1 MTQAKLI
8 KKLKQLPVD
17 DMLEKLSEIKRP
29 PSSFMMGSQA
39 YTRTDYYPEIQFHL
53 ERVALLEKHG
63 WTHEEF
69 HTELEKRSI
78 IAIVNEF
85 NEQLVFP
92 KEILDRALRFFP
104 NAKFTQ
110 ASITLE

>member
-17 DMLEKLSEIKRP
+17 DMLEKLSEVRKL

-69 HTELEKRSI
+69 HIELEKRSI
-78 IAIVNEF
+78 ISVVNEF
-85 NEQLVFP
+85 NEQLIFP
-92 KEILDRALRFFP
+92 QEILNRALRFFP
-104 NAKFTQ
+104 KAKFTP